1 MLIFERLEDYDYL
14 GATAVAAVLM
24 IISFVILIV
33 VNYLEN
39 WASRLTK

>member
-24 IISFVILIV
+24 VISFFILIA

-39 WASRLTK
+39 WANRFTK

>member
-1 MLIFERLEDYDYL
+1 
-14 GATAVAAVLM
+14 VLM
-24 IISFVILIV
+24 VISFFILIV